1 MPDKIECRCHPIITV
16 LYTPLALLRMLTALS
31 KENSFFFFVRNNSKH
46 RVLVTANLSTVTE
59 QKSCRI
65 SK

>member
-31 KENSFFFFVRNNSKH
+31 KENSFFFCKEQFQTQSSGNS
-46 RVLVTANLSTVTE
+46 
-59 QKSCRI
+59 
-65 SK
+65 